1 MLKIITIKDKRIRFF
16 SKKNLEYNKIKT
28 IFLIKKMILIMYIK
42 KGIGISSNQ
51 INFDYKIIVI
61 DVNKKNKPIIIINPV
76 IFKKSHFCTISTEG
90 CLSIPK
96 FYSSTPRAEKVCLK
110 YVNLYNKFK
119 KKIFNSINS
128 RCLQHEIDHL
138 FGILLTDYYNTIIKY
153 E

>member
-1 MLKIITIKDKRIRFF
+1 MLKIITIKDKRIRFI
-16 SKKNLEYNKIKT
+16 SKKNIKYNKIK
-28 IFLIKKMILIMYIK
+28 IILLIKKMIVKMYSK

-51 INFDYKIIVI
+51 INFDYKIIII
-61 DVNKKNKPIIIINPV
+61 DVNKKNKPIIIINPI
-76 IFKKSHFCTISTEG
+76 IFKKSNFCTISTEG

-96 FYSSTPRAEKVCLK
+96 FYSSMPRAEKVFLK

-119 KKIFNSINS
+119 KKVFNSINS

-138 FGILLTDYYNTIIKY
+138 FGILLTDYFNTIVKY

>member
-1 MLKIITIKDKRIRFF
+1 MLKIITIKDKRIRFI
-16 SKKNLEYNKIKT
+16 SKNNKNYNKIKLL
-28 IFLIKKMILIMYIK
+28 FLIKKMILTMYFR
-42 KGIGISSNQ
+42 KGIGISSSQ
-51 INFDYKIIVI
+51 INFKCKIIVI
-61 DVNKKNKPIIIINPV
+61 DLNKKNKPIILINPI
-76 IFKKSHFCTISTEG
+76 IFKKNTFRTISTEG

-96 FYSSTPRAEKVCLK
+96 FFSSIPRAEKICLK

-138 FGILLTDYYNTIIKY
+138 YGILIIDYYNKIIKY

>member
-1 MLKIITIKDKRIRFF
+1 MIKIITIKDKRIRFF
-16 SKKNLEYNKIKT
+16 SKKIIKYNKIKKLL
-28 IFLIKKMILIMYIK
+28 LIKKMIITMYSR

-51 INFDYKIIVI
+51 INFDNKIIII
-61 DVNKKNKPIIIINPV
+61 DVNKKNKPIIIINSK
-76 IFKKSHFCTISTEG
+76 IYKKSNFFTISTEG

-96 FYSSTPRAEKVCLK
+96 FYSSIPRVEKIFLK
-110 YVNLYNKFK
+110 YINIYNKYK

-138 FGILLTDYYNTIIKY
+138 SGILLVDYFKTIIKY